1 MSKGLLSLVT
11 PDIGMEIKRGDVFWV
26 CFDPSVGGEIK
37 KKRPAVVVSSDKA
50 NPYLN
55 RVVVVPISSNVSKI
69 YPSEAKIT
77 LLGKENKVMADQI
90 RTISKRRLVSR
101 IGKLS
106 PEEMKEIGQKIKLFL
121 ELI

>member
-1 MSKGLLSLVT
+1 
-11 PDIGMEIKRGDVFWV
+11 MEIKRGDVFWV

-37 KKRPAVVVSSDKA
+37 KKRPAVVVSADKA

-55 RVVVVPISSNVSKI
+55 RVVVVPISSNISKI
-69 YPSEAKIT
+69 YPSETKIM
-77 LLGKENKVMADQI
+77 LLEKENKAMADQI
-90 RTISKRRLVSR
+90 RTISKNRLVSK

-106 PEEMKEIGQKIKLFL
+106 PEEMREIGQKIKLFL